1 MSREGERACACVC
14 VRRQQ
19 PGLPDN
25 RNGQNSDARDLPG
38 DELSGDGWAK
48 KRPVDGLAGSSRPID
63 ESELL
68 SRDCLGTTGRKD
80 IHARHNYTL
89 SIPVCIVIH
98 IVLRTPYTFRL
109 GAGWLAAL
117 AAPHRRIEMRTAPSP
132 PCHGIAIRLS
142 ELFARRTRL
151 RPDGVTPNVPICRST
166 KQFMCTTKYPPMAG
180 QRWPFVSSPET
191 QNIRRRWG
199 WRLWNQQRI
208 SGVEAPE
215 LQKWTQFLPPSAND
229 LDSTYGQGN
238 NEIAESLMQNF
249 EASKKQKFCCGVSLW
264 VWTF

>member
-1 MSREGERACACVC
+1 
-14 VRRQQ
+14 
-19 PGLPDN
+19 
-25 RNGQNSDARDLPG
+25 
-38 DELSGDGWAK
+38 
-48 KRPVDGLAGSSRPID
+48 
-63 ESELL
+63 
-68 SRDCLGTTGRKD
+68 
-80 IHARHNYTL
+80 
-89 SIPVCIVIH
+89 
-98 IVLRTPYTFRL
+98 
-109 GAGWLAAL
+109 
-117 AAPHRRIEMRTAPSP
+117 MRTAPSP

-208 SGVEAPE
+208 SGCRGSRVTKMDTILAT
-215 LQKWTQFLPPSAND
+215 LSQRFGF
-229 LDSTYGQGN
+229 YQGN